1 MEARHAHLGKA
12 EATRTATPPPSE
24 WPWIV
29 MRSSEA
35 RSLST
40 RCRTAATPSRTRWP
54 EVCGQPLDWT
64 DVRPF
69 VLKFEELDVS
79 HTGTISL
86 DDLSKFAEQQRRR
99 RVRQR
104 LEQAKAHITLVKEVA
119 ALKRMSFSS
128 AARTTSRRKRNRL
141 QAWRLNEGW
150 AKKQPTRPRP
160 DSGPRALAGR
170 PEAAEG
176 SWA

>member
-1 MEARHAHLGKA
+1 MTMALPLLVSAPRAPSPRARCPHSDGKGVDRL
-12 EATRTATPPPSE
+12 EFVVGMLQL
-24 WPWIV
+24 IG
-29 MRSSEA
+29 
-35 RSLST
+35 
-40 RCRTAATPSRTRWP
+40 C